1 MSQGRPVL
9 DFTSALY
16 LGLRHAS
23 ASLRPWAQLTAGMP
37 AALAN
42 PALARAVAGRLA
54 SVTGTE
60 RATLA
65 RSTLHAFWDLFV
77 VLATSDTTIY
87 VDASAY
93 PIARWG
99 VERAAGRGVPVRT
112 FAHHDPADLWRR
124 LTREPNGRR
133 RPLVV
138 VDGLC
143 PGCGALPPLRE
154 YLERAREFGGS
165 LVVDDT
171 QALGIIGR
179 ASGPRAPYGSGG
191 GGSLRRHGVDE
202 AHVTLVSSMAKGFGV
217 PMAVLSGSAVKI
229 AQFEAQSAT
238 RVHCSPPSF
247 AELHAAE
254 RALEENRT
262 SGDVLRLRLVR
273 LVHRFRAGLR
283 AHDVSV
289 AGRSLFPVQTLA
301 ARAVPDAPALHR
313 RLRELG
319 VSTVLQRSACGSGAT
334 VSFLITACHTPAAI
348 DRAVEAVAASASAV
362 IAGDHR

>member
-1 MSQGRPVL
+1 VL

-23 ASLRPWAQLTAGMP
+23 ASLRPWAQLTGGVP
-37 AALAN
+37 AALAT
-42 PALARAVAGRLA
+42 PALARTVAGRLA

-77 VLATSDTTIY
+77 ILAGSDTTIY

-99 VERAAGRGVPVRT
+99 VERAASRGVPVRT

-124 LTREPNGRR
+124 LTREPGARR
-133 RPLVV
+133 RPLLV

-143 PGCGALPPLRE
+143 PGCGALAPLRE
-154 YLERAREFGGS
+154 YLERAREFGGN

-171 QALGIIGR
+171 QALGIVGR
-179 ASGPRAPYGSGG
+179 APGPPTPYGSGG
-191 GGSLRRHGVDE
+191 GGSLRRHGVDA
-202 AHVTLVSSMAKGFGV
+202 AHVVLVSSMAKGFGV
-217 PMAVLSGSAVKI
+217 PMAMLGGSAAAI
-229 AQFEAQSAT
+229 ARFDAESAT
-238 RVHCSPPSF
+238 RVHCSPPSY

-254 RALEENRT
+254 RALEANRV
-262 SGDVLRLRLVR
+262 SGDALRLRLVR
-273 LVHRFRAGLR
+273 LVRRFRAGLR
-283 AHDVSV
+283 ALDLSV
-289 AGRSLFPVQTLA
+289 GRSLFPVQSLA
-301 ARAVPDAPALHR
+301 SSAVVDAPALHR

-319 VSTVLQRSACGSGAT
+319 VRTVLQRSACGAGAT
-334 VSFLITACHTPAAI
+334 VSFLITARHTPAAI
-348 DRAVEAVAASASAV
+348 DRAVEAVATAV
-362 IAGDHR
+362 GAVVAGDRR